1 MTDGPPY
8 VSHPEVIPVMQDFF
22 AQTAVLVE
30 ERRRDP
36 RDDLISVWV
45 AQGWESGHVL
55 EETLLLLDGGA
66 ETTRTVIGS
75 MIRELALQ
83 PDQRQLLVEQPELL
97 ATTAVEEF
105 IRWVTPILN
114 MRRTVTEEHELHGQT
129 LRPGDQVVLMYAAAN
144 RDPRAF
150 TDPDR
155 LDVTRPD
162 NRHVAFGFG
171 THFCLGAALARLEIK
186 MFFEEFV
193 RRVREIRVIPG
204 SVDYLPNAFVNGIN
218 RAEVELVL
226 G

>member
-1 MTDGPPY
+1 
-8 VSHPEVIPVMQDFF
+8 VSHPDVIPVMQDFF
-22 AQTAVLVE
+22 TVSAELVE
-30 ERRRDP
+30 ARRQDP

-45 AQGWESGHVL
+45 AQGWETGHVL
-55 EETLLLLDGGA
+55 DETLLLLDGGA

-83 PDQRQLLVEQPELL
+83 PDQRRLLVERPELL

-114 MRRTVTEEHELHGQT
+114 MRRTVTEQHELHGQT
-129 LRPGDQVVLMYAAAN
+129 LREGDQVVLMYAAAN

-171 THFCLGAALARLEIK
+171 THFCLGAWLARLELRV
-186 MFFEEFV
+186 MFEELL
-193 RRVREIRVIPG
+193 RRIP
-204 SVDYLPNAFVNGIN
+204 
-218 RAEVELVL
+218 EWELVDPAEPKIVPATFARAYDRICIRY
-226 G
+226 